1 MARSWILPLA
11 SSVFLMVAST
21 ALAQGLEDRTWV
33 AERIRGS
40 AVSAEIKST
49 LALAAGKVT
58 GSSGCNRLMA
68 SATITGNSIALGDIA
83 TTRMACPAPVMAQER
98 AFIEALA
105 SARSFRIEAGF
116 LSLRD
121 AAGAEVARLREQG

>member
-1 MARSWILPLA
+1 MPRSWSWLLVVP
-11 SSVFLMVAST
+11 VLMVANT
-21 ALAQGLEDRTWV
+21 AQSQGFEDRTWV
-33 AERIRGS
+33 AERIQGS
-40 AVSAEIKST
+40 MVSADIKST
-49 LALAAGKVT
+49 FALAAGKVT
-58 GSSGCNRLMA
+58 GSGGCNRLMG
-68 SATITGNSIALGDIA
+68 SATITGDSIDFGGIA

-116 LSLRD
+116 LFLRD